1 MPLRILTGTR
11 QASAL
16 AAATAF
22 LYVLDPHTGGPA
34 TALASVTIVGPNL
47 TWADAYATAAVAMG
61 EQAWAWLCTLDGHE
75 GLVLAA
81 DGTSRQTPS
90 FPSLSRPRSLKV
102 R

>member
-34 TALASVTIVGPNL
+34 TAQASVPVVGTNL

-61 EQAWAWLCTLDGHE
+61 ERAWLCTLDGHE
-75 GLVLAA
+75 RLVIAA

-90 FPSLSRPRSLKV
+90 FPSLSRPGSLKV